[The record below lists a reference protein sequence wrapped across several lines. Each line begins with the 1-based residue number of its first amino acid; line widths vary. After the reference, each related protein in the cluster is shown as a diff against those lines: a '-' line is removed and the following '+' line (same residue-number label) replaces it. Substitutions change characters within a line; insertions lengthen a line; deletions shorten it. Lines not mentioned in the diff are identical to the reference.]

1 MNLLNQSIVSTRQIK
16 FFLPFVL
23 AILGLIIIY
32 FVVDAII
39 FGKLFFL
46 MIIYFIP
53 PLGKESLIPIGI
65 SGGEITVPFTN
76 NVVFIP
82 PIDPFIMAVCIAFV
96 DIMVALFLVWNLD
109 FVKKIPI
116 VGDVVVKI
124 ERAGKSSS
132 SKYQWIKPLE
142 FIGIVLFV
150 IIPFQGSGGFFG
162 SVVGRVIGMKPW
174 SVFLAIFIGSFMS
187 TFLVAYFASALFS
200 LLSTNLLQGVLLII
214 IVIIIVLIIM
224 FYRKNNKKRRNKS

>member
-1 MNLLNQSIVSTRQIK
+1 M
-16 FFLPFVL
+16 
-23 AILGLIIIY
+23 
-32 FVVDAII
+32 VVDPTI
-39 FGKLFFL
+39 FGKLFLL
-46 MIIYFIP
+46 MTIYFIP

-65 SGGEITVPFTN
+65 TGGNLTVPFTN

-109 FVKKIPI
+109 VVKKIPI
-116 VGDVVVKI
+116 IGDVIAKI

-174 SVFLAIFIGSFMS
+174 SVFTAVFIGSFMS
-187 TFLVAYFASALFS
+187 TFLVAYFASALFT
-200 LLSTNLLQGVLLII
+200 LLATNLLQGFFVII
-214 IVIIIVLIIM
+214 IVIIIIVM
-224 FYRKNNKKRRNKS
+224 VVFYGRNSKRKKNTT